1 MAANSGHVG
10 ALLFLA
16 AQYKNGYGGF
26 ERNRDLAK
34 SYYLKAMQSSDND
47 ILYEGKIAGRV
58 ISIKRS
64 NIQKSLA
71 GLSE

>member
-1 MAANSGHVG
+1 MAADGGHVG

-26 ERNRDLAK
+26 ERNRDLALR
-34 SYYLKAMQSSDND
+34 YYLQAMQSSDND

-64 NIQKSLA
+64 NIQKSL
-71 GLSE
+71 SWTK